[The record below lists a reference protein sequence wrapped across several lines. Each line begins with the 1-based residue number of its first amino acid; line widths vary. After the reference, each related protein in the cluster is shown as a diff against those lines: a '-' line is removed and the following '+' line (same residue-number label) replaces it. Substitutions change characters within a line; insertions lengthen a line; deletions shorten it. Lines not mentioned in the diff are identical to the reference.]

1 MRSRFVR
8 LFALMLAL
16 LACAGVLA
24 SCRSRDL
31 LAKTE
36 VASLLL
42 DAKGRINALVTLDV
56 RTEDLH
62 DGETLRFFEILP
74 GETPADALKR
84 EPLDEVR
91 VGAEVKFRV
100 PLHDEDGRSR
110 LYSSFCV
117 AFEDGSLLAEDGFYV
132 ENPQLLAQNT
142 EDFLWTKSPKA
153 IQNADPHDAVS
164 MSVMHTSYEMSFSE
178 LIDGTDS
185 FVYQGESYAYSL
197 PALERLDK
205 QVLSATETGMQ
216 VSLILRPDAR
226 ISAVETVALLDMLS
240 ARYAGGEHG
249 LVSAI
254 LLRTERIDEMSSLCR
269 LTSLALRSHVANG
282 RVYVIAPSVGR
293 GEIQSFF
300 ENLRLAFAASGEIS
314 WGAAVVPQI
323 SNNASWESADEDAM
337 SVSNLSPLSM
347 ALFTSPEEGR
357 ISYFALCD
365 VAFSAENEE
374 LQAASYAYT
383 YLSAVSANAGLI
395 FYRDYLH
402 AQTGLRGEQGEARRI
417 LSVLKEIDKGL
428 SPADRRMCEQTAG
441 NAWNVLADAE
451 TRTLVKGTA
460 NIGTTGLQEKPWI
473 DFSDGS
479 LHGFTGAGSLTA
491 PESRTSA
498 AWGSPVLYTWVDPAR
513 YTDGGVRKILRGN
526 EIPKGATALSVQ
538 LLTQIPATESC
549 RVHLQLDGV
558 SAEGRHL
565 TYENSVELSGGKW
578 QTLTFG
584 ISAFAAEV
592 DLSQPCVMTLTTE
605 PLSETSEEY
614 VLWIRGINVRYPVRD
629 VAGVWAIG
637 IVLGGLVIGFLIV
650 FLIWRVTAANP
661 NKRRRAKK

>member
-1 MRSRFVR
+1 MRLRWIR
-8 LFALMLAL
+8 WFALMLAL
-16 LACAGVLA
+16 LACAGALV

-31 LAKTE
+31 LARTE
-36 VASLLL
+36 VHSLLL
-42 DAKGRINALVTLDV
+42 DSKGRINALVTLDV

-84 EPLDEVR
+84 EPLDEAR

-117 AFEDGSLLAEDGFYV
+117 AFEDGSLLAKDGFYV
-132 ENPQLLAQNT
+132 ENPQVLAHNT
-142 EDFLWTKSPKA
+142 DAFLWQKSPKA
-153 IQNADPHDAVS
+153 IQNADPHDAAS

-178 LIDGTDS
+178 LIDGTDT
-185 FVYQGESYAYSL
+185 FVYQGESYTCSL

-205 QVLSATETGMQ
+205 QVLSATETGLQ

-226 ISAVETVALLDMLS
+226 ISVVETVALLDMLS

-249 LVSAI
+249 VVSAI
-254 LLRTERIDEMSSLCR
+254 MLRTERIDEMSSLCR
-269 LTSLALRSHVANG
+269 LTSLALRSRVANG

-300 ENLRLAFAASGEIS
+300 ENLRLAFAASGKIN
-314 WGAAVVPQI
+314 WGAAVIPQV
-323 SNNASWESADEDAM
+323 SNDAPWENADEDAM
-337 SVSNLSPLSM
+337 SVPNLSSLSM
-347 ALFTSPEEGR
+347 SLFTAPEEGR

-383 YLSAVSANAGLI
+383 YLSAVSANAGLV
-395 FYRDYLH
+395 FYRDHVH
-402 AQTGLRGEQGEARRI
+402 AQTGLRGEHGEARRI
-417 LSVLKEIDKGL
+417 LSVLKEVDRGL
-428 SPADRRMCEQTAG
+428 SPADRRMCEQTVG
-441 NAWNVLADAE
+441 SAWNTLADAQ
-451 TRTLVKGTA
+451 TRTLVNGTA
-460 NIGTTGLQEKPWI
+460 NIGTTGLRERTWI

-498 AWGSPVLYTWVDPAR
+498 AWGSPVLYTWVDSTR
-513 YTDGGVRKILRGN
+513 YTEGGVRKILRGD

-549 RVHLQLDGV
+549 RVHLRLDGV
-558 SAEGRHL
+558 SVEGRHL
-565 TYENSVELSGGKW
+565 TYDNTVEISGGNW

-584 ISAFAAEV
+584 ISSFASEV
-592 DLSQPCVMTLTTE
+592 DTAQPCMMTLTTE
-605 PLSETSEEY
+605 PLSESTEEY
-614 VLWIRGINVRYPVRD
+614 VLWMRGINVRYPARD
-629 VAGVWAIG
+629 SAGVWALG
-637 IVLGGLVIGFLIV
+637 IVLGGLAFGFLIV
-650 FLIWRVTAANP
+650 FLIWRVTAATARKP
-661 NKRRRAKK
+661 RRAKR